1 MNKLIKSAW
10 WIIYYRDKNDDI
22 RFLLIKRHALSGK
35 VERVAP
41 KGKIQWGETDERAA
55 LREVSEET
63 GIPLNFLSVVQKI
76 WSATIQWLE
85 DKNGK
90 FDKEVTYF
98 LMKYDGDPN
107 LVDIQLV
114 EWYLWTHKR
123 ANIQDVLNLIYYGDI
138 REIFRKGYTIL
149 KDKQKTNDVKKD
161 FLKKLEF

>member
-1 MNKLIKSAW
+1 MIKLVKSAGW
-10 WIIYYRDKNDDI
+10 VIYCRYPDDDL

-41 KGKIQWGETDERAA
+41 KGKIQLWETDEKAA

-63 GIPLNFLSVVQKI
+63 GIPLNFLSIVQKI
-76 WSATIQWLE
+76 GSATIKWLE
-85 DKNGK
+85 DRNGK

-98 LMKYDGDPN
+98 LMKYEWNPD
-107 LVDIQLV
+107 LVDIQQV

-123 ANIQDVLNLIYYGDI
+123 ANIQDVLSLIYYGDI
-138 REIFRKGYTIL
+138 REIFRKGYVIL
-149 KDKQKTNDVKKD
+149 RDKQKTNDVKKD

>member
-1 MNKLIKSAW
+1 M
-10 WIIYYRDKNDDI
+10 IYYRDQNDDI

-41 KGKIQWGETDERAA
+41 KGKIQWWETDERAA

-76 WSATIQWLE
+76 WSATIEWLE
-85 DKNGK
+85 DKNWK

-98 LMKYDGDPN
+98 LMKYDGDPD
-107 LVDIQLV
+107 LVDIKLV
-114 EWYLWTHKR
+114 EWYLWNHKW

-138 REIFRKGYTIL
+138 REIFRKGYNIL